1 MVLERRCLGELA
13 KAGDLDKAV
22 ETAEKLVA
30 WYRRHLGGADLRTLA
45 VRAEHMALLV
55 KIGEKARALELLPEV
70 VTDFTRNHS
79 VTPEF
84 RSLIEQRALSGPPG
98 A

>member
-1 MVLERRCLGELA
+1 
-13 KAGDLDKAV
+13 
-22 ETAEKLVA
+22 
-30 WYRRHLGGADLRTLA
+30 
-45 VRAEHMALLV
+45 MALLV